1 MGRVKLTIKR
11 LESMNRRQIT
21 YSKRRAGIAKK
32 ATELSVLCDIDI
44 LLLMFSPTGK
54 PTICLGEHSKF
65 EDVITKFAQLTPQE
79 RTKRKLESLEVL
91 KKTFKKL
98 DHDVNIPDFLG
109 SSNQIIEEL
118 SSHLLNLKS
127 QLFETQ
133 RKLSDWT
140 DPDNVGSIEQI
151 TQMEHTL
158 LEALNRIQ
166 MQKIYLI
173 RNQLL
178 QLDYP
183 GEFLN
188 AMQLH
193 VNSSNEQQPSNMQW
207 QHHGDDQ
214 SFMVS
219 GAPSLLPQRNN
230 MCSTETSLQDYPD
243 YYGIEEQVVCSNN
256 GQEEPMNGMGHN
268 SCLQLQLGAQ
278 HPYQSYDMN
287 LFANK
292 FQPNG
297 EVSLQANQVDF
308 QFNGF
313 KPPAKEVT
321 TELQNWVDATKSC
334 VRPMFEDPVYS
345 QGLSTFGH

>member
-1 MGRVKLTIKR
+1 MGRVKLTIRR

-32 ATELSVLCDIDI
+32 AIELSILCDIDI

-109 SSNQIIEEL
+109 SSNQTIEEL
-118 SSHLLNLKS
+118 SSHLLNLRS
-127 QLFETQ
+127 QLSEMQ
-133 RKLSDWT
+133 RRLSYWT
-140 DPDNVGSIEQI
+140 DPNNVDSIEQI

-158 LEALNRIQ
+158 LDALNRIQ
-166 MQKIYLI
+166 MQKMYLSK
-173 RNQLL
+173 QLL
-178 QLDYP
+178 QLDYS
-183 GEFLN
+183 GEFL
-188 AMQLH
+188 AMNLP
-193 VNSSNEQQPSNMQW
+193 VDSSNEQQPSNMQW
-207 QHHGDDQ
+207 HHHGDDQ
-214 SFMVS
+214 NFMFS

-230 MCSTETSLQDYPD
+230 MCSTETSLQDYPS
-243 YYGIEEQVVCSNN
+243 YYDIEKQVVCSNN
-256 GQEEPMNGMGHN
+256 GQEEPLNGMGHN

-278 HPYQSYDMN
+278 HPHQSYDMN
-287 LFANK
+287 PFANK

-313 KPPAKEVT
+313 RPSVKEFTV
-321 TELQNWVDATKSC
+321 ELQNWVDATKSH
-334 VRPMFEDPVYS
+334 VGPMIEDPVYT
-345 QGLSTFGH
+345 QFQEPKQVQ